1 MDNKPAFLV
10 RIIKNNPGFAD
21 DKQARACKCVTY
33 RYIKTYKPLTENTA
47 MLRVPIEQ
55 AKEGMTLARSLPNP
69 KKPQHSLLK
78 ANFELD
84 AATIKR
90 LRSMRIYSIWIQYP
104 SLDFLD
110 EILDPEITR
119 KQQELYGALK
129 EQFGAGQKIALAKVD
144 YNFYVQQV
152 SQLFSRILTG
162 QGKSSLFISELHG
175 DSSDIFL
182 HGTTVAYLALLI
194 GMRLENYLIH
204 ERPRLSI
211 HLATD
216 LTQLG
221 VGCLLHDIGKLNFP
235 KELQNFRLS
244 AQDHGE
250 PEWQKHTEAGYEM
263 VQGGLDPCAAQ
274 VVLNHH
280 QHFDGTGFP
289 PRKEVPGVA
298 DESIPLKGEDIH
310 IFCRIAAIADRFE
323 NFRHLPDGTIAPTIV
338 ALKRLRNPGYYK
350 WYDPIII
357 KAFQETVPPFAL
369 GEQVTLNNGQTV
381 VVIEHNENHL
391 CKPTVK
397 PIDLKIAE
405 NINRKS
411 NQKNDPPGE
420 VSDIQLNTRNDLYIE
435 KVGDFNVKNY
445 LF

>member
-1 MDNKPAFLV
+1 
-10 RIIKNNPGFAD
+10 
-21 DKQARACKCVTY
+21 
-33 RYIKTYKPLTENTA
+33 

-55 AKEGMTLARSLPNP
+55 AKEGMILARSVPNP

-84 AATIKR
+84 TATIKR
-90 LRSMRIYSIWIQYP
+90 LRSMRIYSLWIHYP

-110 EILDPEITR
+110 EILDPEITS
-119 KQQELYGALK
+119 KQQELYGTLK
-129 EQFGAGQKIALAKVD
+129 EQFSADQKIGLANVD
-144 YNFYVQQV
+144 YSCYVQQI
-152 SQLFSRILTG
+152 SQLFSRILTS
-162 QGKSSLFISELHG
+162 QGKSALFISELHG
-175 DSSDIFL
+175 ESNDIFL

-194 GMRLENYLIH
+194 GMHLENYLIH
-204 ERPRLSI
+204 ERPRLPI

-221 VGCLLHDIGKLNFP
+221 VGCLLHDIGKLNLP

-244 AQDHGE
+244 AQDRGE

-280 QHFDGTGFP
+280 QHFDGSGFP

-298 DESIPLKGEDIH
+298 GETVPLKGKDIH
-310 IFCRIAAIADRFE
+310 VFCRIAAIADRFE
-323 NFRHLPDGTIAPTIV
+323 NFRQLPDGTMAPTIV
-338 ALKRLRNPGYYK
+338 ALKRLRNPGYTK
-350 WYDPIII
+350 WYDPTIM

-381 VVIEHNENHL
+381 VVTELNEKHP

-397 PIDLKIAE
+397 PIDLEKAE
-405 NINRKS
+405 NLSKSS
-411 NQKNDPPGE
+411 NQEKEPSE
-420 VSDIQLNTRNDLYIE
+420 EAQDIQLSTRNDLYIA

>member
-1 MDNKPAFLV
+1 
-10 RIIKNNPGFAD
+10 
-21 DKQARACKCVTY
+21 
-33 RYIKTYKPLTENTA
+33 

-69 KKPQHSLLK
+69 KKPQNSLLK

-84 AATIKR
+84 EETINR
-90 LRSMRIYSIWIQYP
+90 LRSLRIYSIWIHYP

-110 EILDPEITR
+110 DILDPEITR
-119 KQQELYGALK
+119 KQQELYGSLK
-129 EQFGAGQKIALAKVD
+129 EQFGAVQKISLAKVD
-144 YNFYVQQV
+144 YSLYVKQV

-175 DSSDIFL
+175 ESNDIFL

-204 ERPRLSI
+204 ERHRLPI
-211 HLATD
+211 HSATE

-221 VGCLLHDIGKLNFP
+221 VGCLLHDIGKLNLP

-244 AQDHGE
+244 AQDQGE
-250 PEWQKHTEAGYEM
+250 PKWQKHTEVGYEM

-274 VVLNHH
+274 IVLNHH
-280 QHFDGTGFP
+280 QHFDGSGFP
-289 PRKEVPGVA
+289 PRKGVPGVA
-298 DESIPLKGEDIH
+298 DEIVPLKGEDIH
-310 IFCRIAAIADRFE
+310 IFCRIAAVADRFD

-369 GEQVTLNNGQTV
+369 GEQVILNNGQTV
-381 VVIEHNENHL
+381 VVTELNEKCP

-397 PIDLKIAE
+397 PIDLKKAE
-405 NINRKS
+405 NINKTS
-411 NQKNDPPGE
+411 NKKNDSPE
-420 VSDIQLNTRNDLYIE
+420 EIMDIQLNARNDLYIE